1 MYKQLVLLVFLFL
14 SFDTFS
20 QNVKKALKLYEKGD
34 SVKVHEVLKKMDDKG
49 DNNPGKDF
57 IYSILYLNNFNDHAR
72 HKVLLLCINFKF
84 SYIID

>member
-34 SVKVHEVLKKMDDKG
+34 SVKVREVLKKMDDK
-49 DNNPGKDF
+49 
-57 IYSILYLNNFNDHAR
+57 R
-72 HKVLLLCINFKF
+72 
-84 SYIID
+84 